1 MQARKTVVAALL
13 VSVALSSGAFGAPR
27 QEDGPQRAHPREV
40 RKAQKPANPWIG
52 TIVTILD
59 WLSIPPG

>member
-1 MQARKTVVAALL
+1 MQARKTVIALL
-13 VSVALSSGAFGAPR
+13 LLSVAFSGSAFATPR
-27 QEDGPQRAHPREV
+27 QDDANQQPRSRVV
-40 RKAQKPANPWIG
+40 RKTEKPKNPWIG

>member
-1 MQARKTVVAALL
+1 MQARKTVIAALL
-13 VSVALSSGAFGAPR
+13 VSVALSSGAFAVPH
-27 QEDGPQRAHPREV
+27 QEDGLQRTHSREV
-40 RKAQKPANPWIG
+40 RKTQKPANPWID

>member
-1 MQARKTVVAALL
+1 MQARKTVIASLL
-13 VSVALSSGAFGAPR
+13 LSVVLSGSVFAAPR
-27 QEDGPQRAHPREV
+27 QDDGSQQPRSREV
-40 RKAQKPANPWIG
+40 RKTEKPKNPLIG